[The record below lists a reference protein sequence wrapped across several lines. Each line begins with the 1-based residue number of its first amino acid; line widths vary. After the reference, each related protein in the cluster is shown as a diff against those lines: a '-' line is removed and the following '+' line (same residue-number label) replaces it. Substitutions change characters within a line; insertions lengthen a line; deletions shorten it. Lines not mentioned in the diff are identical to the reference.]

1 MFVAEDAV
9 QSPGQ
14 KDSQTVRAGGARA
27 LAPRIH
33 GVRVIE
39 LGNVI
44 TRSGFMTEIFRTD
57 WPGGQIP
64 VRQINWV
71 QLNPG
76 AVTDWHMHVSQ
87 IDHLIGVGGNVKLA
101 LWDDRTESTSKGVT
115 EIYRLGAARPIMVI
129 VPPGIWH
136 GLRNESGEATGYI
149 NVTDNLYDY
158 ENPDNWRLMPDAVPV
173 QGLL

>member
-1 MFVAEDAV
+1 V
-9 QSPGQ
+9 
-14 KDSQTVRAGGARA
+14 KAGGARA
-27 LAPRIH
+27 VTPRIH
-33 GVRVIE
+33 GVRLIE

-57 WPGGQIP
+57 WPGAP
-64 VRQINWV
+64 MSVRQINWV

-76 AVTDWHMHVSQ
+76 AVTDWHMHESR
-87 IDHLIGVGGNVKLA
+87 IDHLVGVGGNVKLA
-101 LWDDRTESTSKGVT
+101 LWDDRADSTSKGVT

-129 VPPGIWH
+129 VPPGVWH
-136 GLRNESGEATGYI
+136 GLRNESGQATGYI

-158 ENPDNWRLMPDAVPV
+158 EDPDNWRLKPDAEPV